1 VTSQDGPG
9 VLSELT
15 REYYAS
21 NAARYELRAQL
32 CTDIDAMPIEDPSI
46 PWDEQVSPYRPV
58 ATIEIPAQDSFSP
71 DRRVYA
77 ERVMSWRPWYGVV
90 AHRSLGSINRLRR
103 DLYAKLGTWRHSTHA
118 TPEHDPT
125 SLTEIPD

>member
-77 ERVMSWRPWYGVV
+77 GRVMSCARGTASSPT
-90 AHRSLGSINRLRR
+90 APSARSTAFAATCTPSSGLG
-103 DLYAKLGTWRHSTHA
+103 A
-118 TPEHDPT
+118 TAPT
-125 SLTEIPD
+125 PPPNTIPPA